1 MKKFLY
7 LILFSVSILS
17 CKKNEAPSAEEAKPD
32 AKPKTEVNVAYP
44 SDTIHLD
51 NNVTL
56 NATATY
62 LLKSDAKANSTGYII
77 SMKVRLGDRITQ
89 GSVLLDY
96 KPKKPELWVIPLTNW
111 TNLSD
116 LTEQQP

>member
-1 MKKFLY
+1 MFLY
-7 LILFSVSILS
+7 LAA
-17 CKKNEAPSAEEAKPD
+17 KNEAPSAEEAKPD